1 MPRRSAAPTALRR
14 RARWSAC
21 SGVFRHRRSTCGR
34 PPTVQ
39 PRRRA
44 ESSASQ
50 MVLGRG
56 DRQALCTQSGRD
68 ERTTEHHRLDD
79 PQPGAGAFKRRND
92 RDVHAP
98 YPTTDFCHPA
108 AHGARTLCRTRS
120 PARSAVDPSD
130 VAASASRNG
139 GVEYA
144 KTRPV
149 MWARSQGRSR
159 IPPARWAPAVD
170 HDEATRTYHAGRVGT
185 AKRETPGR

>member
-14 RARWSAC
+14 RALVSMLGSVSSPTEHLRATSNSAAAKA
-21 SGVFRHRRSTCGR
+21 
-34 PPTVQ
+34 
-39 PRRRA
+39 A

-92 RDVHAP
+92 RDVRAP

-130 VAASASRNG
+130 VAASSSRNG